1 MSSPVRNLVPAAMS
15 IAIVLAAV
23 AVHRATTPDATRE
36 GTPEASTPLGKPA
49 GPLPGVAGAEPRYWK
64 GNLHTHS
71 LWSDGDDL
79 PEMIADW
86 YKQNGYNFLALT
98 EHNVMADGDRWI
110 PADANPTREKA
121 VAEYRTRFGDR
132 WVDRRTTAGKPEVRL
147 KPRAEYRSLLDE
159 AGRFLMIPGEE
170 ITSRYAKSPVH
181 INAINLRDTIPP
193 LKGDGVAET
202 VRVNLG
208 AVADHRKQTGRRTIA
223 SLNHPNFG
231 WGVRAEDLI
240 LADALRF
247 FEVYNGHPVVR
258 NYGDDGHP
266 SCERLWDIA
275 NAVRVG
281 KYDLPLVY
289 GLATDDAHRYH
300 DWGVG
305 RVNPGRGWVMVR
317 APHLTP
323 EAIVAG
329 LEAGDFYSSTGVT
342 LDDVSRA
349 GQTLKLTI
357 RGEPGVS
364 YKTEFI
370 ATLTDTDL
378 SAGPRPGADGKPLA
392 GVSGAYSDGIGKV
405 VGTADGLTPTYTM
418 TGKEMSVRARV
429 TSTKPHPNPY
439 QDGDTEMAWTQPV
452 RP

>member
-1 MSSPVRNLVPAAMS
+1 MTSPVRNMLPAALS
-15 IAIVLAAV
+15 ITVVLAAV
-23 AVHRATTPDATRE
+23 AVQQATTPDKS
-36 GTPEASTPLGKPA
+36 TPTPLGKPA
-49 GPLPGVAGAEPRYWK
+49 GPLEGVADAKPRYWK

-71 LWSDGDDL
+71 LWSDGDDF

-86 YKQNGYNFLALT
+86 YKENDYAFLALT
-98 EHNVMADGDRWI
+98 EHNVMADGDRWV
-110 PADANPTREKA
+110 PATANATREKA
-121 VAEYRTRFGDR
+121 VAEYRNRFGDR
-132 WVDRRTTAGKPEVRL
+132 WVERRTTAGKPEVRL
-147 KPRAEYRSLLDE
+147 KPQSEYRGLLDE

-208 AVADHRKQTGRRTIA
+208 AVADHRKQTGWRTIA

-240 LADALRF
+240 LADSLQF
-247 FEVYNGHPVVR
+247 FEMYNGHPSVG
-258 NYGDDGHP
+258 NYGDATHP

-281 KYDLPLVY
+281 KFDLPLVY

-317 APHLTP
+317 APHLTA

-329 LEAGDFYSSTGVT
+329 LEAGDFYSSSGVSFK
-342 LDDVSRA
+342 DVSRD
-349 GQTLKLTI
+349 GNTIKLTI
-357 RGEPGVS
+357 QGEPGVT
-364 YKTEFI
+364 YRTEFI
-370 ATLTDTDL
+370 ATMKDVDM
-378 SAGPRPGADGKPLA
+378 SAKARTGADGQPLD
-392 GVSGAYSDGIGKV
+392 GVTAVYADEIGKV
-405 VGTADGLTPTYTM
+405 VATVDGLTPAYTM
-418 TGKEMSVRARV
+418 TGDEMSVRARV

-439 QDGDTEMAWTQPV
+439 REGDTEMAWTQPV